1 VIQTLLNARA
11 CVFDEDANGMTV
23 LMSTVC
29 AGKHNSE
36 SVIARNI
43 SLILSAALEQ
53 ARELPSSIK
62 R

>member
-1 VIQTLLNARA
+1 MIQTLLNARA